1 MQILVG
7 AGVFALCVAVHACFM
22 LWSVRVIGPKLRRK
36 GTSLD
41 LVSTMV
47 ATVGFLAIAHFIEIC
62 LWALAMSMV
71 GAVSAEDGPL
81 YFAFSSYTTLGYGD
95 VLAVADWKLLG
106 PASAMNGI
114 LLFGWSTAVIFQALQ
129 GAMRARDA

>member
-1 MQILVG
+1 MQILAG

-22 LWSVRVIGPKLRRK
+22 LWSVRVIGPRLQKG
-36 GTSLD
+36 GTSFD

-62 LWALAMSMV
+62 LWALAMKFT
-71 GAVSAEDGPL
+71 GAVSAEQGPL
-81 YFAFSSYTTLGYGD
+81 YFAFTSYTTLGYGD
-95 VLAVADWKLLG
+95 VVATADWRLLG

-129 GAMRARDA
+129 SAMRAQNV